1 MKPQSLTTIVS
12 QERLMD
18 EGMEDD
24 DSGEE
29 GAGGPEDQ
37 AAALPEPSFLT
48 TVWSFISTFF
58 TSLIPEGRP
67 QQAN

>member
-1 MKPQSLTTIVS
+1 
-12 QERLMD
+12 MD
-18 EGMEDD
+18 EGLEED

-29 GAGGPEDQ
+29 GGGGPEDRAP

-48 TVWSFISTFF
+48 TAWSFISTFF

-67 QQAN
+67 HQAN